1 MPKTKFKYAWV
12 QRYVR
17 RTEDYLIKAPIDATA
32 DEIVRFAEF
41 HVCPNEEPQSEDTLE
56 LTVSFDKLATKAEL
70 RHFKGEATEM
80 P

>member
-1 MPKTKFKYAWV
+1 MAKPQHKHVWV

-41 HVCPNEEPQSEDTLE
+41 HVCCREDPQSEETLE
-56 LTVSFDKLATKAEL
+56 LTVSFDKLATKKEITY
-70 RHFKGEATEM
+70 FKGEATVM